1 MNEVL
6 YLDHSGHDYSY
17 EASYH
22 SYLSNKIYN
31 ENRLIDA
38 INEKLIM
45 NEAGATM
52 RTKSAKLTAM
62 YEAKLSD
69 KVKGAWN
76 KFITFIKTLYG
87 KFMES
92 MTNILV
98 DEKKYLEKYKD
109 IILGKRPKDIEFSY
123 YGNFEE
129 GIKRIINTEVP
140 VFNYNAHKDA
150 LKAEGDSQV
159 VKLII
164 NGFNYDDGSTL
175 ADQLKEYFIAGEQ
188 GQRSGKFAELNFTD
202 MYNFCYNFEK
212 VKAVTD
218 KDIAHL
224 ESSTQ
229 AIQNAIN
236 SQLNESAIRAYVE
249 SVLLEADGDQ
259 NNNQQQQTN
268 TTQNT
273 TTNTTTNTANNNNN
287 GNKPNTNTN
296 FSIKTN
302 SYENRDAVD
311 TNSDDVKSQA
321 SAANDAGEKKSDIDA
336 LVNKWITVCK
346 AIITAKWTATE
357 QISKDYMQIIRAH
370 VRSYVG
376 NDKDKADNARAKTG
390 TNYQKDNENQG
401 DQNNNQQQN
410 TNQNNNK

>member
-45 NEAGATM
+45 NESGATM

-140 VFNYNAHKDA
+140 VFNYNTHKDA
-150 LKAEGDSQV
+150 LKAEGNSQV

-164 NGFNYDDGSTL
+164 NGFN
-175 ADQLKEYFIAGEQ
+175 
-188 GQRSGKFAELNFTD
+188 
-202 MYNFCYNFEK
+202 
-212 VKAVTD
+212 
-218 KDIAHL
+218 
-224 ESSTQ
+224 
-229 AIQNAIN
+229 
-236 SQLNESAIRAYVE
+236 
-249 SVLLEADGDQ
+249 
-259 NNNQQQQTN
+259 
-268 TTQNT
+268 
-273 TTNTTTNTANNNNN
+273 
-287 GNKPNTNTN
+287 
-296 FSIKTN
+296 
-302 SYENRDAVD
+302 
-311 TNSDDVKSQA
+311 
-321 SAANDAGEKKSDIDA
+321 
-336 LVNKWITVCK
+336 
-346 AIITAKWTATE
+346 
-357 QISKDYMQIIRAH
+357 
-370 VRSYVG
+370 
-376 NDKDKADNARAKTG
+376 
-390 TNYQKDNENQG
+390 
-401 DQNNNQQQN
+401 
-410 TNQNNNK
+410 